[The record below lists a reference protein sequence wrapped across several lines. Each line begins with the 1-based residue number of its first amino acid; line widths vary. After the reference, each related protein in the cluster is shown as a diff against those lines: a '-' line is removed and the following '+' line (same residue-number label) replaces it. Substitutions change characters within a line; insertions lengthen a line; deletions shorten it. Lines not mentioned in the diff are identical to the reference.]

1 MAEDGVNNYKILL
14 FVKFTCHLNYVLYIE
29 HVSYVKP
36 RTSNLSWKLAV
47 KYHFMGLRGG
57 IEGGGYFGG
66 GVLKC
71 MMTF

>member
-1 MAEDGVNNYKILL
+1 MSSELCV
-14 FVKFTCHLNYVLYIE
+14 IE

-36 RTSNLSWKLAV
+36 RASNLSWKWAV
-47 KYHFMGLRGG
+47 KYHFYGSTCG

-71 MMTF
+71 MMTFQVVAFSI